1 MGTGI
6 QTSVFKLL
14 QMMKYNMSLLMDTS
28 ELKFLYEKHDPNLVK
43 ERCADVIDM
52 HKYIGPHKVD
62 VAAGIAL
69 TCKELHKRAT
79 EWESHNG

>member
-14 QMMKYNMSLLMDTS
+14 QIIKYNMSSLTDTS
-28 ELKFLYEKHDPNLVK
+28 EFKFLYEEHDPNLVK
-43 ERCADVIDM
+43 ERCADVTEM
-52 HKYIGPHKVD
+52 HKYLGLHKVD

-69 TCKELHKRAT
+69 TCKELYEKAT